1 LVPVVWPL
9 IFSRDEPLEN
19 LQARSD
25 KVGFLEVAKNFGE
38 PNGWVDSGMEYEQGL
53 VKNVRIF
60 GLV

>member
-1 LVPVVWPL
+1 
-9 IFSRDEPLEN
+9 LEN